1 MLTLLLS
8 GAPVHADP
16 MTDETVEQ
24 LVGYLQTNTVNPPGN
39 ETEGALYLAEVL
51 DAEGIPWEIWESAPG
66 RGNLVARLEG
76 GDEPPLCL
84 LSHIDVV
91 PSETEEWPA
100 GISPLSGKVDE
111 ENVWGRGALD
121 MKAMGILQL
130 RAMVELKRSGTR
142 LDRDLLLLAVAD
154 EEIDNIGV
162 HTVLER
168 WDEIGC
174 GYVLNEGGIGV
185 KDVLFEGLHLWPISV
200 GEKGVLWVRMTAHG
214 IAGHGS
220 TPKPDEAPERLLEAL
235 LPLAAWDPELS
246 WSPALIELFGAVGE
260 TRSGAEKFILTHP
273 WWAKRLLKKTVKSN
287 PLTHAVLIDTVHIT
301 GMEGANEPNVVP
313 SEVSALLDC
322 RLLPGTDPDEFLN
335 GLRDLVDDDKVTFEV
350 LSSQEAGVS
359 EWRGDPLYEALGA
372 AIEAHDPEAVVAPAL
387 SPGFTDSIYLRE
399 LGVTAYGM
407 VPLLVSQE
415 QVATMHGHGE
425 HVPIAELDRGLKIL
439 INAITRFAGEEA

>member
-8 GAPVHADP
+8 TSLVQADP
-16 MTDETVEQ
+16 MTDETVD
-24 LVGYLQTNTVNPPGN
+24 LLSGYLQTNTVNPPGN
-39 ETEGALYLAEVL
+39 ETEGALFLAQVL
-51 DAEGIPWEIWESAPG
+51 DDEGIPWEIWESEPG

-91 PSETEEWPA
+91 PSEVDKWPA
-100 GISPLSGKVDE
+100 GVAPLSGKVDD

-130 RAMVELKRSGTR
+130 RAMVELKRAGTR
-142 LDRDLLLLAVAD
+142 LDRDLVLLAVAD
-154 EEIDNIGV
+154 EEIDNRGI
-162 HTVLER
+162 HTVIER

-174 GYVLNEGGIGV
+174 GHVLNEGGIGV
-185 KDVLFEGLHLWPISV
+185 RDVLFEGLHLWPISV

-220 TPKPDEAPERLLEAL
+220 TPKPDEAPERLVAAL
-235 LPLAAWDPELS
+235 IPLLAWDPDLS
-246 WSPALIELFGAVGE
+246 WSPALLELFAAVGE
-260 TRSGAEKFILTHP
+260 TRSGLERFVLTHP
-273 WWAKRLLKKTVKSN
+273 WWAQRLLTSTVKAN
-287 PLTHAVLIDTVHIT
+287 PLTHAVLIDTVHVT

-335 GLRDLVDDDKVTFEV
+335 VLRDLVDDEQVTFEV

-359 EWRGDPLYEALGA
+359 AWHGDPLYQALGQ
-372 AIEAHDPEAVVAPAL
+372 AIRAHDPEAVVAPAL

-439 INAITRFAGEEA
+439 LEAIRLFAAEDA

>member
-1 MLTLLLS
+1 MWFLLTSL
-8 GAPVHADP
+8 GAAEPSL
-16 MTDETVEQ
+16 DETVQ
-24 LVGYLQTNTVNPPGN
+24 LLSGYLQTNTVNPPGN
-39 ETEGALYLAEVL
+39 ETEGALYLAEYL
-51 DAEGIPWEIWESAPG
+51 DQAGIPYQIWESAPG

-91 PSETEEWPA
+91 PSELDKWPVP
-100 GISPLSGKVDE
+100 PLSGKVDD

-121 MKAMGILQL
+121 MKAMGVLQV
-130 RAMVELKRSGTR
+130 RAMVELERAGTP
-142 LDRDLLLLAVAD
+142 LDRDVVLLAVAD

-168 WDEIGC
+168 WDEVGC

-185 KDVLFEGLHLWPISV
+185 RDILFEGLHLWPISV
-200 GEKGVLWVRMTAHG
+200 GEKGVLWLRMTAHG

-220 TPKPDEAPERLLEAL
+220 TPKPDEAPTRLVEALTVLAEYDPDLTWDPALLE
-235 LPLAAWDPELS
+235 
-246 WSPALIELFGAVGE
+246 LFHNVGQ
-260 TRSGAEKFILTHP
+260 TRSGLERFILTHP
-273 WWAKRLLKKTVKSN
+273 WWAQRMLKGTVKNN

-322 RLLPGTDPDEFLN
+322 RLLPGTDPNEFLN
-335 GLRDLVDDDKVTFEV
+335 SLREMVDDDQITFEV
-350 LSSQEAGVS
+350 LSSQGAGLS
-359 EWRGDPLYEALGA
+359 EWKDDPLYDALSA
-372 AIEAHDPEAVVAPAL
+372 AIQANDPEATVAPAL

-399 LGVTAYGM
+399 QGVIAFGM
-407 VPLLVSQE
+407 VPVLVTQE

-439 INAITRFAGEEA
+439 IDTITTFAGEATE